1 MLEEKKP
8 TTDELLKKGSVTLTA
23 KSRQEIYDQSNMLV
37 DSLPKETKWTRTI
50 CQFRPETLDYVQTI
64 SITKK

>member
-50 CQFRPETLDYVQTI
+50 CSYRPETLDYVQTI